1 MEAPHLATKSPLLL
15 NGENVAQVLT
25 IFIREELRRTG
36 LTKAVIGLSGGVDSA
51 LSTYLAARALGPE
64 NVHVLLMPYRSS
76 TPESISDAEA
86 AVTDLGISSETF
98 GITPMAEAFF
108 EETESSP
115 SYEAER
121 SRRGQASSTML
132 GGGSPAMDKTRRG
145 NVMARLRMIALYDRS
160 QAMGGLVIG
169 TSNKTESL
177 LGYTTIFG
185 DNASAINPLGDLY
198 KTQVWQLAKFMGVSE
213 SIVSKPPTAD
223 LWPGQTDEAELGVT
237 YREVDELLYY
247 MVDERE
253 SDEELVRRGYEME
266 HIRNIREK
274 IRRAQYKRRPP
285 IIAKISSRTINAD
298 FRYARDWGT

>member
-1 MEAPHLATKSPLLL
+1 
-15 NGENVAQVLT
+15 
-25 IFIREELRRTG
+25 
-36 LTKAVIGLSGGVDSA
+36 LSGGVDSA

-76 TPESISDAEA
+76 TPESISDAESVVEA
-86 AVTDLGISSETF
+86 LGISSETF
-98 GITPMAEAFF
+98 GISPIADSFF
-108 EETESSP
+108 AETENSP

-121 SRRGQASSTML
+121 NRRGL
-132 GGGSPAMDKTRRG
+132 GGGGAMDKTRRG

-160 QAMGGLVIG
+160 QAMGALVIG

-198 KTQVWQLAKFMGVSE
+198 KTQVWQLAKFMGVPE
-213 SIVSKPPTAD
+213 QIVNKPPTAD

-253 SDEELVRRGYEME
+253 SDEELVRRGYELT
-266 HIRNIREK
+266 HIQNIREK

-298 FRYARDWGT
+298 FRYPRDWGT